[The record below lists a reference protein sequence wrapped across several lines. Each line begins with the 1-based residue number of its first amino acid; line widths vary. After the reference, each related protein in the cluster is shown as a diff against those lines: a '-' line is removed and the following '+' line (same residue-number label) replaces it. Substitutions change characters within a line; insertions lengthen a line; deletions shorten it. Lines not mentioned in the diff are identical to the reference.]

1 MKKLLAMLMA
11 LVMVLS
17 FAACGETPEEPS
29 DPEAPAEP
37 GETEAT
43 GSVYWLNFKP
53 ESDEVLKELAAKYTA
68 ETGVEVKIETA
79 ASGTYNETLTAE
91 MDKSE
96 APTIFVVGNQ
106 AAVDTWGD
114 YCLDLTGTAIADELN
129 TDAYMLY
136 DADGKLCSI
145 GYCYE
150 CYGIIVN
157 NALLKEAGH
166 DVSEITNFETLKAV
180 VEDITARSEEL
191 GFGAFTSNAMDGSS
205 SWRYT
210 GHMINLEYYYEYVD
224 DNAAWANGTAAAPT
238 LTGAYMNN
246 FKNLYDLA
254 VVNSIVDRKELANGG
269 FDAQAEFAEGKAAFY
284 VQGSWEASGLEGKG
298 MDLSTLSMIPYYCGV
313 EGEEKAG
320 LNCGT
325 ENYWA
330 INGDASEEDIQAT
343 IDFMVWL
350 VTDPEASEA
359 AVGTFG
365 VMPYKS
371 AAVSTNPFLAQA
383 NAYLADGCYNMA
395 WITNFQPNVD
405 AYRATAVNALNAY
418 NADPTDANWATV
430 VTAFIDG
437 WAVQYQ
443 AVNG

>member
-157 NALLKEAGH
+157 KALLSEAGY
-166 DVSEITNFETLKAV
+166 DVSEITNFEALKAV
-180 VEDITARSEEL
+180 AEDITARSEEL
-191 GFGAFTSNAMDGSS
+191 GFGAFTSNAMDASS

-210 GHMINLEYYYEYVD
+210 GHMINLEYYYEYAE
-224 DNAAWANGTAAAPT
+224 NPAAWANGTACAPE
-238 LTGAYMNN
+238 LTGAYMDN
-246 FKNLYDLA
+246 FRNLYDLA

-269 FDAQAEFAEGKAAFY
+269 FDAQAEFAEGKAVFY
-284 VQGSWEASGLEGKG
+284 VQGSWEAGGLEGKG

-430 VTAFIDG
+430 VTAFIEG
-437 WAVQYQ
+437 WAVQ
-443 AVNG
+443 